1 MVITGTSAH
10 ARVQYQREREYQGFI
25 PHPRPLQLQLGQI
38 NITAMALDH
47 NADLGLANLSNPLV
61 GIAIIGIGA
70 GVGLDLR
77 SWKVKNVWRVGWCSN
92 RLGQNRW
99 YRCYIRS

>member
-1 MVITGTSAH
+1 
-10 ARVQYQREREYQGFI
+10 VQYQREREHQGFI
-25 PHPRPLQLQLGQI
+25 PHPRPLQLGQI
-38 NITAMALDH
+38 NITVMALGP

-77 SWKVKNVWRVGWCSN
+77 SWKVNMGWRVGWCSN

-99 YRCYIRS
+99 YRCYSRS